1 MLKWLVLPVVAFA
14 CLAATVSA
22 SAPRD
27 RDHDRLPDRW
37 ERKHQ
42 LSTSSPS
49 ARRDPD
55 GDRLRNRREL
65 RLRTHPRRA
74 DTDRDRLRD
83 GAEVRRFHTNPRKRD
98 TDDDGFSDRCE
109 LRKGTNPRK
118 RRSRPNRRCSS
129 SPQAP
134 GRDPAPA
141 PPGGE
146 SPNPT
151 GGLPDASNT
160 GVPAGTELTP
170 SGSMTITTAGAVIS
184 ARAITGS
191 VTVDAPNVTIRNSR
205 IVSNDFMAIRSN
217 STGLVV
223 EDSEILD
230 GPDTGQNNCHNGIGF
245 GGFTVRRTEIT
256 GCENAVDVGENNVV
270 MANNFVHDLDTEG
283 PSYVWGNSPHTD
295 GIQGNGSNVTISH
308 NWIDPTTGDDANAA
322 IFAPG
327 GSNNYVIEDNY
338 IDGRGTN
345 YSIYAPREPGR
356 VGNKINRNRIFRARY
371 GYAGCVR
378 VGVTVTEFNGNRDA
392 GTDAPIAPDDGAGG
406 SCSN

>member
-1 MLKWLVLPVVAFA
+1 MLKWLVLPMVAFA
-14 CLAATVSA
+14 YFVATVSA

-27 RDHDRLPDRW
+27 RDHDRLPDKW
-37 ERKHQ
+37 ERKHH
-42 LSTSSPS
+42 LSTSTPS
-49 ARRDPD
+49 GKRDPD

-98 TDDDGFSDRCE
+98 TDGDGFRDRCE
-109 LRKGTNPRK
+109 LRRGTNPRK
-118 RRSRPNRRCSS
+118 RRSRPKLRCSK

-134 GRDPAPA
+134 PTDPAPP
-141 PPGGE
+141 PPGG
-146 SPNPT
+146 SPQPT

-160 GVPAGTELTP
+160 GVPPGTVLTP
-170 SGSMTITTAGAVIS
+170 SAAMTISAAGAVID
-184 ARAITGS
+184 AREVNGSIT
-191 VTVDAPNVTIRNSR
+191 VNAPNVTIRRSR

-245 GGFTVRRTEIT
+245 GGFTVRRTEIV
-256 GCENAVDVGENNVV
+256 GCENAADVGEDNVAF
-270 MANNFVHDLDTEG
+270 ANNYVHDLDTEG
-283 PSYVWGNSPHTD
+283 PSHVWGNSPHTD

-308 NWIDPTTGDDANAA
+308 NWIDPSPGDDANAA

-327 GSNNYVIEDNY
+327 GSNNYVIQDNY

-345 YSIYAPREPGR
+345 YAIYAPREPGR
-356 VGNKINRNRIFRARY
+356 VGNKINRNRILRARY
-371 GYAGCVR
+371 GYTACVR
-378 VGVTVTEFNGNRDA
+378 LGVTVTEFNGNRDA

>member
-1 MLKWLVLPVVAFA
+1 MLKWLVLPMVAFA
-14 CLAATVSA
+14 YLAATVSA
-22 SAPRD
+22 SGPRD
-27 RDHDRLPDRW
+27 RDHDRLPDKW

-42 LSTSSPS
+42 LSTSTPS

-98 TDDDGFSDRCE
+98 TDGDGFRDRCE

-118 RRSRPNRRCSS
+118 RGSRPKLRCSKS
-129 SPQAP
+129 SQPP
-134 GRDPAPA
+134 PTDPAP
-141 PPGGE
+141 PPRPG
-146 SPNPT
+146 SPPPT

-160 GVPAGTELTP
+160 GVPPGTVLTP
-170 SGSMTITTAGAVIS
+170 SGGMTISTAGAVVD
-184 ARAITGS
+184 AREVNGSIT
-191 VTVDAPNVTIRNSR
+191 VNAPNVTIRRSR
-205 IVSNDFMAIRSN
+205 IVSNDFMAVRSN

-256 GCENAVDVGENNVV
+256 GCENAADVGEDNVV
-270 MANNFVHDLDTEG
+270 FADNYVHDLDTEG
-283 PSYVWGNSPHTD
+283 PSHVWGNSPHTD
-295 GIQGNGSNVTISH
+295 GIQGNGSTVTISH
-308 NWIDPTTGDDANAA
+308 NWIDPSPGDDGNAG

-327 GSNNYVIEDNY
+327 GSNNYVIEGNY

-345 YSIYAPREPGR
+345 YAIYAPREAGR
-356 VGNKINRNRIFRARY
+356 VGNKINRNLMLRARY
-371 GYAGCVR
+371 GYTACVR
-378 VGVTVTEFNGNRDA
+378 LGVTVTEFNGNRDA

>member
-37 ERKHQ
+37 ERKHG
-42 LSTSSPS
+42 LSTSAPS

-83 GAEVRRFHTNPRKRD
+83 GAEVRRFKTNPRKRD
-98 TDDDGFSDRCE
+98 TDGDGFADRCE

-118 RRSRPNRRCSS
+118 RKSRPARRCSSS

-134 GRDPAPA
+134 
-141 PPGGE
+141 PGD
-146 SPNPT
+146 PNPPPS
-151 GGLPDASNT
+151 GGPPPASGGVPDASNT
-160 GVPAGTELTP
+160 GVPPGTTLTP
-170 SGSMTITTAGAVIS
+170 SGSMTITAAGAVIS

-245 GGFTVRRTEIT
+245 GGYTVRRTEIS
-256 GCENAVDVGENNVV
+256 GCENAADVGENNVV
-270 MANNFVHDLDTEG
+270 FASNYVHDLDTDG

-295 GIQGNGSNVTISH
+295 GIQGNGSNVTIS
-308 NWIDPTTGDDANAA
+308 NSYIDPTPGDDGNAV

-327 GSNNYVIEDNY
+327 DSNNYVIEDNY
-338 IDGRGTN
+338 LDGRGTN
-345 YSIYAPREPGR
+345 YTIYAPRASGR
-356 VGNKINRNRIFRARY
+356 SGNRINRNRMLRARY
-371 GYAGCVR
+371 GYTACVR
-378 VGVTVTEFNGNRDA
+378 LGVTVTEFNGNRDA
-392 GTDAPIAPDDGAGG
+392 GSDAPIAPDDGAGG

>member
-1 MLKWLVLPVVAFA
+1 MLKWLVLPMVAFA
-14 CLAATVSA
+14 YLAATVSA
-22 SAPRD
+22 SGPRD
-27 RDHDRLPDRW
+27 RDHDRLPDKW

-42 LSTSSPS
+42 LSTSTPS

-98 TDDDGFSDRCE
+98 TDGDGFRDRCE

-118 RRSRPNRRCSS
+118 RGSRPKLRCSKS
-129 SPQAP
+129 SQPP
-134 GRDPAPA
+134 PTDPAP
-141 PPGGE
+141 PPRPG
-146 SPNPT
+146 SPPPT

-160 GVPAGTELTP
+160 GVPPGTVLTP
-170 SGSMTITTAGAVIS
+170 SGGMTISTAGAVVD
-184 ARAITGS
+184 AREVNGSIT
-191 VTVDAPNVTIRNSR
+191 VNAPNVTIRRSR
-205 IVSNDFMAIRSN
+205 IVSNDFMAVRSN

-245 GGFTVRRTEIT
+245 GGFTVRRTEIA
-256 GCENAVDVGENNVV
+256 GCENAADVGEDNVV
-270 MANNFVHDLDTEG
+270 FADNYVHDLDTEG
-283 PSYVWGNSPHTD
+283 PSHVWGNSPHTD

-308 NWIDPTTGDDANAA
+308 NWIDPSASDDGNAG

-327 GSNNYVIEDNY
+327 GSNNYVIEGNY

-345 YSIYAPREPGR
+345 YAIYAPREAGR
-356 VGNKINRNRIFRARY
+356 VGNKINRNLILRARY
-371 GYAGCVR
+371 GYTACVR
-378 VGVTVTEFNGNRDA
+378 LGVTVTEFNGNRDA

>member
-1 MLKWLVLPVVAFA
+1 MLKWQVLPMVAFA
-14 CLAATVSA
+14 YLAATVSA
-22 SAPRD
+22 SGPRD
-27 RDHDRLPDRW
+27 RDHDRLPDKW

-98 TDDDGFSDRCE
+98 TDGDGFKDRCE

-118 RRSRPNRRCSS
+118 RGSRPKLRCSKS
-129 SPQAP
+129 SHAP
-134 GRDPAPA
+134 PTDPAP
-141 PPGGE
+141 PPRGG
-146 SPNPT
+146 SPPPT

-160 GVPAGTELTP
+160 GVPPGTALTS
-170 SGSMTITTAGAVIS
+170 SGGMTISTVGAVVD
-184 ARAITGS
+184 AREVNGSIT
-191 VTVDAPNVTIRNSR
+191 VNAPNVTIRRSR

-256 GCENAVDVGENNVV
+256 GCENAADVGEDNVV
-270 MANNFVHDLDTEG
+270 FADNYVHDLDTEG
-283 PSYVWGNSPHTD
+283 PSHVWGNSPHTD

-308 NWIDPTTGDDANAA
+308 NWIDPSPSDDANAG

-327 GSNNYVIEDNY
+327 ASNNYVIEDNY

-345 YSIYAPREPGR
+345 YAIYAPREPGR

-371 GYAGCVR
+371 GYTACVR
-378 VGVTVTEFNGNRDA
+378 LGVTVTEFNGNRDA

-406 SCSN
+406 GCSN

>member
-1 MLKWLVLPVVAFA
+1 MLKWLVLPVVVFA
-14 CLAATVSA
+14 YLAATVSA

-42 LSTSSPS
+42 LSTSAPS
-49 ARRDPD
+49 GRLDPD
-55 GDRLRNRREL
+55 GDHLRNRREL

-98 TDDDGFSDRCE
+98 TDGDSFSDRCE

-118 RRSRPNRRCSS
+118 RSSRPKRRCSN
-129 SPQAP
+129 SPDAP
-134 GRDPAPA
+134 RNPAPT
-141 PPGGE
+141 PPGGG
-146 SPNPT
+146 SPNPS
-151 GGLPDASNT
+151 GGTPNESNT
-160 GVPAGTELTP
+160 GVPPGTVLTP

-184 ARAITGS
+184 AREITGS

-245 GGFTVRRTEIT
+245 GGYTARRVEIV
-256 GCENAVDVGENNVV
+256 GCENAADVGENNVV
-270 MANNFVHDLDTEG
+270 FVDNYVHDLDTDG
-283 PSYVWGNSPHTD
+283 PSYVWGNTPHTD
-295 GIQGNGSNVTISH
+295 GIQGNGSNVTISR
-308 NWIDPTTGDDANAA
+308 NWIDPTPGDDGNAV

-327 GSNNYVIEDNY
+327 GSNNYVIADNY
-338 IDGRGTN
+338 LDGRGTN
-345 YSIYAPREPGR
+345 YTIYAPRESGR
-356 VGNKINRNRIFRARY
+356 SGNKINGNRMLRARY
-371 GYAGCVR
+371 GYTACAR
-378 VGVTVTEFNGNRDA
+378 VGVTVNEFNGNRDA
-392 GTDAPIAPDDGAGG
+392 GTGAAIAPDDGAGG

>member
-1 MLKWLVLPVVAFA
+1 MLKWLILPVVAFA
-14 CLAATVSA
+14 YLAATVSA

-42 LSTSSPS
+42 LSTSAPS

-55 GDRLRNRREL
+55 GDRLRNLREL

-98 TDDDGFSDRCE
+98 SDGDGFADRCE

-118 RRSRPNRRCSS
+118 RKSRPARRCSPS
-129 SPQAP
+129 PPQAP
-134 GRDPAPA
+134 PA
-141 PPGGE
+141 PPPPND
-146 SPNPT
+146 SPPPA
-151 GGLPDASNT
+151 GGLPNESNT
-160 GVPAGTELTP
+160 GVPPGTTLTP

-184 ARAITGS
+184 GREITGS

-230 GPDTGQNNCHNGIGF
+230 GPDSGQNNCHNGIGF
-245 GGFTVRRTEIT
+245 GGFTVRRTEIS
-256 GCENAVDVGENNVV
+256 GCENAADVGENNVV
-270 MANNFVHDLDTEG
+270 FADNYVHDLDTEG
-283 PSYVWGNSPHTD
+283 PSHVWGNTPHTD

-308 NWIDPTTGDDANAA
+308 NWLDPTPGDDANAV

-345 YSIYAPREPGR
+345 YAIYAPREAGR

-371 GYAGCVR
+371 GYTGCVR
-378 VGVTVTEFNGNRDA
+378 LGVTVTEFNGNRDA
-392 GTDAPIAPDDGAGG
+392 GTDAPIAADDGAGG